1 MKSIVS
7 VFKTAISQHLL
18 RIAHPSLMYSLAEK
32 RNVALTESKKLRPD
46 PRMSEIHDLAN
57 NCSLML

>member
-1 MKSIVS
+1 
-7 VFKTAISQHLL
+7 
-18 RIAHPSLMYSLAEK
+18 MYSLAEK